1 MKGKHLS
8 AQMQRRVDLNAE
20 IDKIV
25 REAEEMSAQ
34 TAVSESKSARVENI
48 RNNRLAEKKMNRKAE
63 AFSLEEP
70 DADSAPETAALEE
83 SEEEETLSPM
93 LALIK
98 KKLEERLNET

>member
-1 MKGKHLS
+1 MTLC
-8 AQMQRRVDLNAE
+8 NAASDKVAYCAEYGIE
-20 IDKIV
+20 I
-25 REAEEMSAQ
+25 
-34 TAVSESKSARVENI
+34 TESQWPCRYIPDSI
-48 RNNRLAEKKMNRKAE
+48 LADRGE
-63 AFSLEEP
+63 LEEP

>member
-1 MKGKHLS
+1 M
-8 AQMQRRVDLNAE
+8 DLNAE
-20 IDKIV
+20 IEKIV

-48 RNNRLAEKKMNRKAE
+48 RNNRLVEKRMNRRTE
-63 AFSLEEP
+63 AFALEEP
-70 DADSAPETAALEE
+70 DADSAPDTAALEE

>member
-1 MKGKHLS
+1 MIDKSKH
-8 AQMQRRVDLNAE
+8 LNAE

-34 TAVSESKSARVENI
+34 TAVSESKRARVENI
-48 RNNRLAEKKMNRKAE
+48 RNNRLAEKKMNRKTE
-63 AFSLEEP
+63 AFALEEP

-83 SEEEETLSPM
+83 ESKEEETLSPM